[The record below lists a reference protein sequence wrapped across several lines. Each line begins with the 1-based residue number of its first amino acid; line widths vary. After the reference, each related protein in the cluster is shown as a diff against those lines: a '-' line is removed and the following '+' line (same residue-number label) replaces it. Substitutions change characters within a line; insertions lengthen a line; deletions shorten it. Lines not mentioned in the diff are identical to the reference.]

1 MLQVTGAKMRNNL
14 NTVLLLVAILTLSQL
29 LIAQQAPLPPRL
41 TSAKTAAVV
50 NDGTWAKAYRKFHKA
65 LRKWGRFHLIENKEQ
80 ADIVIILSNQPGTLS
95 AYQIRI
101 TDAKNGTL
109 LWSDFGGP
117 AKFLLSNSPVKLV
130 KHLRKRFIGVPY
142 TKPPASD

>member
-1 MLQVTGAKMRNNL
+1 MFR
-14 NTVLLLVAILTLSQL
+14 LTLIL
-29 LIAQQAPLPPRL
+29 VMAVAPLFAQQAPLPPRL

-50 NDGTWAKAYRKFHKA
+50 NDGTWAKAYRKFFKA
-65 LRKWGRFHLIENKEQ
+65 LRKWNRFHLIENKEQ

-101 TDAKNGTL
+101 TDAKDGTL
-109 LWSDFGGP
+109 LWSDYGGP

-142 TKPPASD
+142 TTPPVSSKVQ

>member
-1 MLQVTGAKMRNNL
+1 MIRLAL
-14 NTVLLLVAILTLSQL
+14 ILVMAAAPLF
-29 LIAQQAPLPPRL
+29 AQQAPLPPRL

-50 NDGTWAKAYRKFHKA
+50 NDGTRAKAYRKFFKA
-65 LRKWGRFHLIENKEQ
+65 LRKWNRFHLIENKEQ

-109 LWSDFGGP
+109 LWSDYGGP

-130 KHLRKRFIGVPY
+130 KHLRKHFVGVPY
-142 TKPPASD
+142 TKSPASSEAQ

>member
-1 MLQVTGAKMRNNL
+1 MRKAL
-14 NTVLLLVAILTLSQL
+14 NAILLLVVILTLIQP

-50 NDGTWAKAYRKFHKA
+50 NDGTWAKAFRKFYKA
-65 LRKWGRFHLIENKEQ
+65 LRKWNRFHLIENKDQ
-80 ADIVIILSNQPGTLS
+80 ADIVIVLSNQLGALH

-101 TDAKNGTL
+101 TDAKDGTL
-109 LWSDFGGP
+109 LWTDYGGG

-142 TKPPASD
+142 TTPPASSKTQ